1 MSRRLR
7 ADVAVAVLGAFL
19 AGVVAA
25 GLLWST
31 PSPGERPAD
40 LPGPP
45 ADAGEV
51 AAGPEVNSATGGSTD
66 GFARNEEGARA
77 AAIAYATASQR
88 WLYLSDDA
96 LEAAVRALSTDD
108 AAEQLV
114 QEVVAEVALARDALV
129 RSAGPVWWLVRP
141 LAWRLESYSPERARV
156 AVWTVSVLS
165 AADVALPQADWLTV
179 TVDLVWEAGGWR
191 VDDVRDTP
199 GPTPMVG
206 VRDQPWQPE
215 PFDDALAGFER
226 LGDEVA

>member
-7 ADVAVAVLGAFL
+7 AGVAVAVLGAFL

-25 GLLWST
+25 GLIGST

-40 LPGPP
+40 LPRPP
-45 ADAGEV
+45 ADAGDV
-51 AAGPEVNSATGGSTD
+51 DGGSGDSATAGAAT
-66 GFARNEEGARA
+66 GFTRSEEGARE

-88 WLYLSDDA
+88 WLHLSDDE
-96 LEAAVRALSTDD
+96 LEAAVRALSSED
-108 AAEQLV
+108 AAERLV
-114 QEVVAEVALARDALV
+114 QEVVAEVSLARDALV

-141 LAWRLESYSPERARV
+141 LAWRLENYSPERARV

-165 AADVALPQADWLTV
+165 AADVAVPQADWLTV
-179 TVDLVWEAGGWR
+179 TVELVWEAGDWR

-226 LGDEVA
+226 LGDEVG

>member
-1 MSRRLR
+1 MSHRLR
-7 ADVAVAVLGAFL
+7 AGVGLAVLGAFL

-25 GLLWST
+25 SLLGAN
-31 PSPGERPAD
+31 PSPGEKRVD
-40 LPGPP
+40 LPAPP
-45 ADAGEV
+45 ADAGNV
-51 AAGPEVNSATGGSTD
+51 DGGPGDSATAGAAT
-66 GFARNEEGARA
+66 GFTRSEEGARE

-88 WLYLSDDA
+88 WLYLSDEE
-96 LEAAVRALSTDD
+96 LEPAVRALSSEE
-108 AAEQLV
+108 AAERLA
-114 QEVVAEVALARDALV
+114 EEIVAEVALARDALV

-141 LAWRLESYSPERARV
+141 LAWKVEDYSPERARV

-179 TVDLVWEAGGWR
+179 TVELVWEAEDWR

-215 PFDDALAGFER
+215 PFADALAGFER